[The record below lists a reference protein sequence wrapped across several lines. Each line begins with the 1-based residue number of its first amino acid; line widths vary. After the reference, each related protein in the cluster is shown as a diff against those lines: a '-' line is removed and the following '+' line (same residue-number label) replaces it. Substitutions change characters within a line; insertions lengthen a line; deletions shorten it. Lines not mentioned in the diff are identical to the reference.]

1 MESNVQTKVYKLT
14 DRMDKYHSYSSSKYS
29 SYTHSSNNE
38 NKSKSRNPPRGVE
51 SSSTTYKH
59 YLNSH
64 DVPQTSQSH
73 RDNDHY
79 HSSNVTSNNV
89 HNKNDTN
96 SNNNA
101 ELINS
106 MYNHSTTLI
115 ANATVFPKSRIQSI
129 STKEFLN
136 IKSYFEK
143 HILKNPRSIAEKR
156 SSLLISDI
164 SNLEGHTNTFV
175 LPRLKIDEFIDSKQ
189 VSENVLNISMKWPL
203 EKSGYILRKNI
214 YTKESNNNNNNSNP
228 SVMNKIKHPN
238 FLKKDK
244 SSSLKGKVQEQAIAP
259 SSSKW
264 LIFYV
269 EIRGPYI
276 FFYQLIRKKP
286 ISTTKPVHTLKSKR
300 SVMNKMSI
308 ENIRK
313 NLVEKPLSRILS
325 MSKSSASR
333 RQAKMIEASPSSASQ
348 TADDDNF
355 IPTYPTSSNQHHHA
369 SLICTVNDISG
380 PLEIL
385 SAKRVLVHYIPL
397 YYSIVTPVITDNN
410 PNILVLSTIQ
420 GIDLKEEEPKY
431 LLDQMLIE
439 ISNIG
444 VSHVHSFI
452 EETSIVENKSFNL
465 TSLMQTEVQNW
476 HNSLKQGSFIHS
488 DDDLFESISFVP
500 EHKNITDH
508 YESRRNTSPSN
519 EPITEDLFMDFKN
532 YTFPHVPKTEISSEK
547 DSDKI
552 KSIQNQ
558 YTQKFYNYCKQID
571 DAASYH
577 SSSSSNNSISSGHK
591 KSDNN
596 LSDAFNDTKENMAPS
611 TNVFKN
617 RPKAYSI
624 SSENPLAKKTTTGNI
639 VEITKTRKPSV
650 DTDII
655 PEDGKKLLN
664 NENLLSPSRY
674 YRKYSMPE
682 FINNF
687 SSFSNSKY
695 IKSSSS
701 SIKSTNSAN
710 KIESSSNKK
719 SVDFHDISP
728 SKLENSNKKRSTDLR
743 DIIHTHTSSSP
754 AEPKPGSG
762 STDVSQ
768 KFAKTSL
775 ARNNSRKGATHI
787 SEITNRYKNAEPP
800 TPVSDRYKNIDLDS
814 PIVDAQVPTPS
825 LFINNNVINLNEIT
839 DQANELINAGSN
851 KKVKKEKKSKRSK
864 DKVKKS
870 LIGAPVLL
878 SHDGA
883 NGSSLPGQVGSK
895 VLSIPTRPLNVA
907 SKDLKPYSNPAF
919 VEYASNP
926 TKENRA
932 KLMNSSS
939 ATNNT
944 ITSSTAISTGT
955 GVGTGT
961 DKTSISSIQNPKKL
975 EKSKFYSPFINA
987 LSKTSHNSSSTVTST
1002 YKTSLY
1008 SSSPKSSKKSLDFNT
1023 FSGSLSKTNS
1033 KESLRFN
1040 KNEISSPLSVSKPS
1054 KLGSDHED
1062 NKNTSVRSRDVAI
1075 DDIDEGLKLDLK
1087 NNLRFE
1093 EKLNQFLEGDN
1104 SSFSSKK
1111 NEEII
1116 SKKKEINA
1124 LNIDTSFYIKSYD
1137 NISPAFKS
1145 ATLNRFSIPSTM
1157 SENLPEVPILI
1168 QKCVELVEKIG
1179 LRTEGIY
1186 RLSGNSATIQSL
1198 RKKFEV
1204 DPFKVDLISPNHKD
1218 DSKDSIDGIRRRY
1231 SHAKSKSTTSIPLE
1245 FSSIESPN
1253 NLYDNDIHVVTGCLK
1268 SYLRDGIGEDHIPV
1282 CTFDLYKE
1290 FIHASEIK
1298 DYRERMI
1305 KFQDVVHMLPGLNFV
1320 TLRFIC
1326 QHLYRVSLY
1335 STINKMTV
1343 KNLAIVFGPTLLKPS
1358 PVIESAHRLI
1368 KDMKR
1373 QCEAVE
1379 ILIENHEFLFGK
1391 IEYEEVS
1398 DNEEKISDDYDKKT
1412 AAKVQEYINNNTYD
1426 THKPVSSSKYV
1437 LPSSSTTP
1445 TSSSHFRMANPSSPL
1460 SSTKQFIGG
1469 SNSNNN
1475 TNKINSPISSS
1486 GVKFTRDFFDK
1497 KSNPQTNA
1505 TTTKTTTSY
1514 KLYSDKKPTTKSTT
1528 TTSSTI
1534 TTSYKLHSD
1543 KKPYKSSTN
1552 TTTSSAATYKPY
1564 SITTNLG
1571 VSKSNNSNK
1580 HDIRSSTPT
1589 KLSDMSSSLDP
1600 INLNLEKSIFDS
1612 LKLNTNTSEE
1622 SSTKQIHKGHDN
1634 YKESSPK
1641 INNRK
1646 NQDEQDETLVT
1657 KNLILNIM
1665 KEDNVLESNN
1675 NNNNGSKTPRT
1686 NNKFTYVNSDKNT
1699 KKTSKTVLPNEDS
1712 LIKPPRFSSK
1722 LNSVI
1727 EDKIN
1732 IKPIRSI
1739 NKFNT
1744 SSYKPLPKITNTGSS
1759 LRKEMNRP
1767 ELPLK
1772 NDEFINKNDIKKINI
1787 GSYKKEYSSSDY
1799 ETLKMETN
1807 SLPKYNDNTASPS
1820 SEAASLSNEEE
1831 IIYLSN
1837 AKTIFDNNS
1846 NKNNKS
1852 EGKTISSSLSKH
1864 NGIYDKLFERSEKTE
1879 KNDILLPSVVAPSLT
1894 EHENEFEDEILS
1906 PTKDYNK
1913 THLDLT
1919 NQSDVSFEMDKDFT
1933 IISNEKNTIAFDDSV
1948 QFSSIVVP
1956 GESKLD
1962 ESILKYRKEKK
1973 LKELKINQ
1981 DFKTDLE
1988 LGSLSSEINKEFN
2001 NIINHG
2007 HHANEENNISDN
2019 AKVKMDM
2026 IIKKYNEKEEYFNNK
2041 QPIPMVNKFESTRK
2055 NNEFKNDIPPLKE
2068 IKKQLQQS
2076 IEKVKE
2082 EIKEEV
2088 KEEVVKEPIVVKETI
2103 EEQPT
2108 EEINEENVEKPI
2120 VVETDEEKP
2129 IEEIKEENVEEPVVV
2144 EETDEEKPIEEIK
2157 DENVEEPVVVEETDE
2172 EKPTEENKE
2181 ENVED
2186 PVVVEETNEEKPIEE
2201 IQEEII
2207 KEPAIEEPVVVKE
2220 TVEEQSTEEIKEE
2233 TIEEPI
2239 VVEETVEEQ
2248 PIEEVKKETI
2258 EEPAI
2263 EEPVVVEETVEEQ
2276 PIEEIKE
2283 ETIEEPA
2290 IEKPIVVEET
2300 VEEQSIEE
2308 QSIEEIKE
2316 ETIEEPAIE
2325 KSIVVEETVEEHSIE
2340 EQSIEE
2346 VKEEPFVVEKTIE
2359 EQPIEEVKEE
2369 TIEEP
2374 VVEETVEEQST
2385 EETKEETI
2393 EEPLIVEETIEELS
2407 IEEIKEDPTVEK
2419 TIEEQSFKEIVEVPI
2434 PEIRADNGLW
2444 WLFIKVKLND
2454 DVEESVVVKEIIEK
2468 QSNEEIIKEQPVE
2481 EVKEDIIEESVVVEE
2496 PFKEQPADEIIEEI
2510 IEVPISKIRTDNG
2523 LWWLFAKS
2531 ELSEVE
2537 KVIEE
2542 PLIIKETTEEQTS
2555 EEVKEIIIEEPIFN
2569 EEIVKEQQIE
2579 EVKEV
2584 HEILFSKIR
2593 TDNGLWWL
2601 FAKPKLEIEE
2611 VERVIEE
2618 PIVVEETLEEQPNE
2632 EVKEIIIEEP
2642 IVKEIIEEEPIED
2655 INQEIIEDII
2665 TIPEIKVDNGLWWLF
2680 NKPEINEVVKVK
2692 EEIIEEPIN
2701 PIGEIIEKSFV
2712 KETEPNK
2719 EENEKIIEELVII
2732 KEKDEEQLY
2741 NDINENINEKTVEVL
2756 FSEIRA
2762 DNGLWWLFTKPELN
2776 EVEEVK
2782 EEQDTKETIEE
2793 QSIKSIKEE
2802 INEVSIQEIRADN
2815 GLWWLFAKPELNEIE
2830 EVNEKIIEEPFVV
2843 VEEQPVKE
2851 DKEEIIEIPFS
2862 EIRTDNGLWWLF
2874 AKPEIKEQH
2883 TGEVIEVLE
2892 NEQPIKEYKIE
2903 DSTIVKETKEEY
2915 EIDEKDFQLI
2925 EKHLS
2930 EVIKGDDLYFNLS
2943 SIPEEQSEDEF
2954 NILSD
2959 ITEEETENS
2968 LELETENI
2976 NVNGENKEIKE

>member
-1 MESNVQTKVYKLT
+1 
-14 DRMDKYHSYSSSKYS
+14 
-29 SYTHSSNNE
+29 
-38 NKSKSRNPPRGVE
+38 
-51 SSSTTYKH
+51 
-59 YLNSH
+59 
-64 DVPQTSQSH
+64 
-73 RDNDHY
+73 
-79 HSSNVTSNNV
+79 
-89 HNKNDTN
+89 
-96 SNNNA
+96 
-101 ELINS
+101 
-106 MYNHSTTLI
+106 
-115 ANATVFPKSRIQSI
+115 
-129 STKEFLN
+129 
-136 IKSYFEK
+136 
-143 HILKNPRSIAEKR
+143 
-156 SSLLISDI
+156 
-164 SNLEGHTNTFV
+164 
-175 LPRLKIDEFIDSKQ
+175 
-189 VSENVLNISMKWPL
+189 
-203 EKSGYILRKNI
+203 
-214 YTKESNNNNNNSNP
+214 
-228 SVMNKIKHPN
+228 
-238 FLKKDK
+238 
-244 SSSLKGKVQEQAIAP
+244 
-259 SSSKW
+259 
-264 LIFYV
+264 
-269 EIRGPYI
+269 
-276 FFYQLIRKKP
+276 
-286 ISTTKPVHTLKSKR
+286 
-300 SVMNKMSI
+300 
-308 ENIRK
+308 
-313 NLVEKPLSRILS
+313 
-325 MSKSSASR
+325 
-333 RQAKMIEASPSSASQ
+333 
-348 TADDDNF
+348 
-355 IPTYPTSSNQHHHA
+355 
-369 SLICTVNDISG
+369 
-380 PLEIL
+380 
-385 SAKRVLVHYIPL
+385 
-397 YYSIVTPVITDNN
+397 
-410 PNILVLSTIQ
+410 
-420 GIDLKEEEPKY
+420 
-431 LLDQMLIE
+431 
-439 ISNIG
+439 
-444 VSHVHSFI
+444 
-452 EETSIVENKSFNL
+452 
-465 TSLMQTEVQNW
+465 
-476 HNSLKQGSFIHS
+476 
-488 DDDLFESISFVP
+488 
-500 EHKNITDH
+500 
-508 YESRRNTSPSN
+508 
-519 EPITEDLFMDFKN
+519 
-532 YTFPHVPKTEISSEK
+532 
-547 DSDKI
+547 
-552 KSIQNQ
+552 
-558 YTQKFYNYCKQID
+558 
-571 DAASYH
+571 
-577 SSSSSNNSISSGHK
+577 
-591 KSDNN
+591 
-596 LSDAFNDTKENMAPS
+596 
-611 TNVFKN
+611 
-617 RPKAYSI
+617 
-624 SSENPLAKKTTTGNI
+624 
-639 VEITKTRKPSV
+639 
-650 DTDII
+650 
-655 PEDGKKLLN
+655 
-664 NENLLSPSRY
+664 
-674 YRKYSMPE
+674 
-682 FINNF
+682 
-687 SSFSNSKY
+687 
-695 IKSSSS
+695 
-701 SIKSTNSAN
+701 
-710 KIESSSNKK
+710 
-719 SVDFHDISP
+719 
-728 SKLENSNKKRSTDLR
+728 
-743 DIIHTHTSSSP
+743 
-754 AEPKPGSG
+754 
-762 STDVSQ
+762 
-768 KFAKTSL
+768 
-775 ARNNSRKGATHI
+775 
-787 SEITNRYKNAEPP
+787 
-800 TPVSDRYKNIDLDS
+800 
-814 PIVDAQVPTPS
+814 
-825 LFINNNVINLNEIT
+825 
-839 DQANELINAGSN
+839 
-851 KKVKKEKKSKRSK
+851 
-864 DKVKKS
+864 
-870 LIGAPVLL
+870 
-878 SHDGA
+878 
-883 NGSSLPGQVGSK
+883 
-895 VLSIPTRPLNVA
+895 
-907 SKDLKPYSNPAF
+907 
-919 VEYASNP
+919 
-926 TKENRA
+926 
-932 KLMNSSS
+932 
-939 ATNNT
+939 
-944 ITSSTAISTGT
+944 
-955 GVGTGT
+955 
-961 DKTSISSIQNPKKL
+961 
-975 EKSKFYSPFINA
+975 
-987 LSKTSHNSSSTVTST
+987 
-1002 YKTSLY
+1002 
-1008 SSSPKSSKKSLDFNT
+1008 
-1023 FSGSLSKTNS
+1023 
-1033 KESLRFN
+1033 
-1040 KNEISSPLSVSKPS
+1040 
-1054 KLGSDHED
+1054 
-1062 NKNTSVRSRDVAI
+1062 
-1075 DDIDEGLKLDLK
+1075 
-1087 NNLRFE
+1087 
-1093 EKLNQFLEGDN
+1093 
-1104 SSFSSKK
+1104 
-1111 NEEII
+1111 
-1116 SKKKEINA
+1116 
-1124 LNIDTSFYIKSYD
+1124 
-1137 NISPAFKS
+1137 
-1145 ATLNRFSIPSTM
+1145 
-1157 SENLPEVPILI
+1157 
-1168 QKCVELVEKIG
+1168 
-1179 LRTEGIY
+1179 
-1186 RLSGNSATIQSL
+1186 
-1198 RKKFEV
+1198 
-1204 DPFKVDLISPNHKD
+1204 
-1218 DSKDSIDGIRRRY
+1218 
-1231 SHAKSKSTTSIPLE
+1231 
-1245 FSSIESPN
+1245 
-1253 NLYDNDIHVVTGCLK
+1253 
-1268 SYLRDGIGEDHIPV
+1268 
-1282 CTFDLYKE
+1282 
-1290 FIHASEIK
+1290 
-1298 DYRERMI
+1298 
-1305 KFQDVVHMLPGLNFV
+1305 
-1320 TLRFIC
+1320 
-1326 QHLYRVSLY
+1326 
-1335 STINKMTV
+1335 
-1343 KNLAIVFGPTLLKPS
+1343 
-1358 PVIESAHRLI
+1358 
-1368 KDMKR
+1368 
-1373 QCEAVE
+1373 
-1379 ILIENHEFLFGK
+1379 
-1391 IEYEEVS
+1391 
-1398 DNEEKISDDYDKKT
+1398 
-1412 AAKVQEYINNNTYD
+1412 
-1426 THKPVSSSKYV
+1426 
-1437 LPSSSTTP
+1437 
-1445 TSSSHFRMANPSSPL
+1445 
-1460 SSTKQFIGG
+1460 
-1469 SNSNNN
+1469 
-1475 TNKINSPISSS
+1475 
-1486 GVKFTRDFFDK
+1486 
-1497 KSNPQTNA
+1497 
-1505 TTTKTTTSY
+1505 
-1514 KLYSDKKPTTKSTT
+1514 
-1528 TTSSTI
+1528 
-1534 TTSYKLHSD
+1534 
-1543 KKPYKSSTN
+1543 
-1552 TTTSSAATYKPY
+1552 
-1564 SITTNLG
+1564 
-1571 VSKSNNSNK
+1571 
-1580 HDIRSSTPT
+1580 
-1589 KLSDMSSSLDP
+1589 
-1600 INLNLEKSIFDS
+1600 
-1612 LKLNTNTSEE
+1612 
-1622 SSTKQIHKGHDN
+1622 
-1634 YKESSPK
+1634 
-1641 INNRK
+1641 
-1646 NQDEQDETLVT
+1646 
-1657 KNLILNIM
+1657 
-1665 KEDNVLESNN
+1665 
-1675 NNNNGSKTPRT
+1675 
-1686 NNKFTYVNSDKNT
+1686 
-1699 KKTSKTVLPNEDS
+1699 
-1712 LIKPPRFSSK
+1712 
-1722 LNSVI
+1722 
-1727 EDKIN
+1727 
-1732 IKPIRSI
+1732 
-1739 NKFNT
+1739 
-1744 SSYKPLPKITNTGSS
+1744 
-1759 LRKEMNRP
+1759 MNRP

-2340 EQSIEE
+2340 EQS
-2346 VKEEPFVVEKTIE
+2346 
-2359 EQPIEEVKEE
+2359 IEEVKEE